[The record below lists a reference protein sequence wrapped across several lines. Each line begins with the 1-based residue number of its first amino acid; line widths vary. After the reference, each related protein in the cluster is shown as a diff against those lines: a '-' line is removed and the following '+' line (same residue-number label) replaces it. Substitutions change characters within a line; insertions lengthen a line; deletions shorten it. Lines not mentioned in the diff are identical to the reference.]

1 MKASKSVHGASSDNA
16 EISQFPFYLDRILS
30 GNDPIVFHYQPIVDL
45 SRGIVAGYE
54 ALVRFPAVVV
64 QPPDVCFEIAG
75 QLGKRIDLEEAVSR
89 AALQSRSLL
98 PPNCFLSINMS
109 PAFILSD
116 QWLELLAS
124 TPDLSGV
131 VVEIT
136 EGELIADYE
145 PIRVR
150 LAMIRSLGGSIAVD
164 DAGAGYASLKH
175 VVEIKPSFIKLDRMF
190 ISNCHT
196 DRAKAALIEMI
207 GRVASRLDAWIVAE
221 GIETEPELC
230 ELMQLGVPLGQGFYL
245 GYPHPQMQSLPEEKI
260 AHILD
265 RVQAHNSASDLRK
278 YLQPCPVHS
287 SPGSAQ
293 SLMAEDLAVDTV
305 VVTDQWNRP
314 VEIVERHPIGG
325 LRRILDI
332 MKIQMLSDPAEV
344 LHRALTR
351 PAIRRFDPFAVIDNQ
366 GQFQGIVSID
376 RLMRAFLG

>member
-1 MKASKSVHGASSDNA
+1 
-16 EISQFPFYLDRILS
+16 
-30 GNDPIVFHYQPIVDL
+30 
-45 SRGIVAGYE
+45 
-54 ALVRFPAVVV
+54 
-64 QPPDVCFEIAG
+64 
-75 QLGKRIDLEEAVSR
+75 
-89 AALQSRSLL
+89 
-98 PPNCFLSINMS
+98 LSINMS

>member
-1 MKASKSVHGASSDNA
+1 
-16 EISQFPFYLDRILS
+16 
-30 GNDPIVFHYQPIVDL
+30 
-45 SRGIVAGYE
+45 
-54 ALVRFPAVVV
+54 
-64 QPPDVCFEIAG
+64 
-75 QLGKRIDLEEAVSR
+75 
-89 AALQSRSLL
+89 
-98 PPNCFLSINMS
+98 
-109 PAFILSD
+109 
-116 QWLELLAS
+116 
-124 TPDLSGV
+124 
-131 VVEIT
+131 
-136 EGELIADYE
+136 
-145 PIRVR
+145 
-150 LAMIRSLGGSIAVD
+150 MIRSLGGSIAVD

-230 ELMQLGVPLGQGFYL
+230 ELMQLGVPLGQGFLL
-245 GYPHPQMQSLPEEKI
+245 GYPHPQMQSLPAEK
-260 AHILD
+260 AALILE
-265 RVQAHNSASDLRK
+265 RVQAHNSQSDLRK

-287 SPGSAQ
+287 NPCSAQ

-305 VVTDQWNRP
+305 VVIDQWNRP

-332 MKIQMLSDPAEV
+332 MKIQILSDPAEV